1 MCIVL
6 DLDGDRLHV
15 QCRRTYSSFVSKGA
29 NQVNLAETKLQP
41 KLLELDI
48 FFTARSYQYRICQQ
62 SISGSICL
70 CFISL
75 FQIM

>member
-41 KLLELDI
+41 KLLE
-48 FFTARSYQYRICQQ
+48 
-62 SISGSICL
+62 
-70 CFISL
+70 
-75 FQIM
+75 